1 MYSLITMIKYLKIK
15 NNNIMKCAYTKPELA
30 VITVNLE
37 GNILIISDPSGAQ
50 STGFTTAGTYVDGD
64 WDID

>member
-1 MYSLITMIKYLKIK
+1 MIKNRKI
-15 NNNIMKCAYTKPELA
+15 NNYIIMKFTYTKPELS

-37 GNILIISDPSGAQ
+37 GNILIVSNPAGAQ
-50 STGFTTAGTYVDGD
+50 STGFSAAGTYVDGD

>member
-1 MYSLITMIKYLKIK
+1 
-15 NNNIMKCAYTKPELA
+15 MKCTYTKPELA

-37 GNILIISDPSGAQ
+37 GNILIVSNPAGAQ
-50 STGFTTAGTYVDGD
+50 STGFSAAGTYVDGD